1 MSQEVDSFLRHGE
14 SKAFRVEFPEEF
26 HRRLRPWIGN
36 LEAVDTADWSADSG
50 IPYEERFVP
59 MIHQRFLDAS
69 RHRLMGEPIQVELTS
84 REMYELWCLLR
95 TFEADPKILIDLE
108 NVFEKAKKLG
118 NEND

>member
-1 MSQEVDSFLRHGE
+1 
-14 SKAFRVEFPEEF
+14 
-26 HRRLRPWIGN
+26 
-36 LEAVDTADWSADSG
+36 
-50 IPYEERFVP
+50 
-59 MIHQRFLDAS
+59 
-69 RHRLMGEPIQVELTS
+69 MGEPIQVELTS